1 MIVMAGGTGTLGHR
15 LVPRLVDR
23 GLPVRVFTRDA
34 SRARGLA
41 EGEFE
46 VFVGD
51 VRDRDRVAEAVHNAT
66 AVISA
71 VQGFIGTGGV
81 TPESVDRDGNAH
93 LISAAARNGAF
104 TLISSIGTAPDH
116 PCELARAK
124 HAAEENLRQ
133 SGVPYAIIR
142 PSAFTETWGGM
153 MLSSLQTSGRIQVF
167 GRGDNPSNYVSVI
180 DVAAL
185 VESVVTG
192 GRPGSREID
201 FGGPDTLTFN
211 ELAAIVQ
218 DVAGRRATVRH
229 IPRPVLRAMS
239 LVARP
244 LSPQLARQSRGA
256 VVLDTT
262 DMSFDPG
269 PVRREFP
276 DLPETGVREALKTL
290 LDRQA
295 PAKP

>member
-1 MIVMAGGTGTLGHR
+1 MIVVAGGTGTLGQR
-15 LVPRLVDR
+15 LVPRLVER

-41 EGEFE
+41 QGDFE

-51 VRDRDRVAEAVHNAT
+51 VRDPKRVAEAVHSAA

-71 VQGFIGTGGV
+71 VHGFIGTGGV

-142 PSAFTETWGGM
+142 PGLGTLVPGLRGTRCAIILHGTVGM
-153 MLSSLQTSGRIQVF
+153 VPGQARGAGCRSTVRAGEASCSRLAPGSSREGLRWHN
-167 GRGDNPSNYVSVI
+167 R
-180 DVAAL
+180 AAL
-185 VESVVTG
+185 NCSATRLPRRSWSRPSRRGWPTPGWTAVPGWCRSGFTG
-192 GRPGSREID
+192 PVINSSS
-201 FGGPDTLTFN
+201 
-211 ELAAIVQ
+211 
-218 DVAGRRATVRH
+218 
-229 IPRPVLRAMS
+229 PRP
-239 LVARP
+239 
-244 LSPQLARQSRGA
+244 
-256 VVLDTT
+256 
-262 DMSFDPG
+262 
-269 PVRREFP
+269 RR
-276 DLPETGVREALKTL
+276 R
-290 LDRQA
+290 RS
-295 PAKP
+295 